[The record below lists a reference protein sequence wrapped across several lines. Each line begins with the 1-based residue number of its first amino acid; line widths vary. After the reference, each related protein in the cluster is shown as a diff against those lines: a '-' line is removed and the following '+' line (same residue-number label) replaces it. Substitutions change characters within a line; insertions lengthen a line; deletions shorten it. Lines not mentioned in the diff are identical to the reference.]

1 MYSVSRIAHEVYG
14 PVVAVDRAQNGS
26 KTTPFEA
33 VRLAQQERSL
43 WKADGVK
50 NIKLLIDGQVMS
62 PKQAERWSN
71 EEYKSLPK
79 CKACS
84 TILDGEV
91 YSHQFCRSGLFCS
104 KDCAD
109 KDYYEELEILKDEED
124 IEYL

>member
-1 MYSVSRIAHEVYG
+1 MSRIAHEVYG
-14 PVVAVDRAQNGS
+14 HVVAVNRSQNGS
-26 KTTPFEA
+26 KLTPFDA
-33 VRLAQQERSL
+33 VRLAQQERAA
-43 WKADGVK
+43 WKEAGVK

-84 TILDGEV
+84 NILDGEV
-91 YSHQFCRSGLFCS
+91 YSHQLCRSGLFCS

-109 KDYYEELEILKDEED
+109 KDYCEELEILKDEEEID
-124 IEYL
+124 YL